1 LKTIGDMS
9 AEELAG
15 LVCQTLKDAGV
26 TVTLTGGA
34 CVAIWS
40 QGKYV
45 SKDLDFIEEG
55 PVPRRKIRDALKL
68 LGFREEGRYFVH
80 PATKFFIEFPTGPLM
95 VGGQRIEHVTERTTL
110 CGDLRLLSPTDC
122 VKDRLAAFFH
132 WNDRQSLEQALMV
145 AQAQHVDLEDVRR
158 WSKSEGNDAKFGIFE
173 QKLSGHAPIGK
184 PVTPQRPPNTS
195 AKAPGTGKE
204 PGYG

>member
-1 LKTIGDMS
+1 LKAIGDMS

-15 LVCQTLKDAGV
+15 LVCNALKNAGV

-55 PVPRRKIRDALKL
+55 PVPRRKIRGVMKQ
-68 LGFREEGRYFVH
+68 LGFHEKGRHFVH
-80 PATKFFIEFPTGPLM
+80 PATEFFVEFPTGPLM
-95 VGGQRIEHVTERTTL
+95 IGGQRIERVIKRITIA
-110 CGDLRLLSPTDC
+110 GKLRLLSPTDC

-145 AQAQHVDLEDVRR
+145 AQAQPVDFKDIRR
-158 WSKSEGNDAKFGIFE
+158 WSKSEENDAKFDIFE
-173 QKLSGHAPIGK
+173 QRL
-184 PVTPQRPPNTS
+184 S
-195 AKAPGTGKE
+195 AKTPAGKSRT
-204 PGYG
+204 PRRPRH